1 VPPRRDQPDDAP
13 PAPAE
18 RRPEVVLDVV
28 FEDGLL
34 FLAVANIGLAPALG
48 VSCRFRRKLRGL
60 GGTQDVSKLPLFQN
74 ITFLGPGRE
83 IRTLLDSSAA
93 YFARGEPTE
102 LSVTTSYADGAGRT
116 YRTSVEHDLAIYRD
130 LAYVP
135 RGVHTDACST

>member
-1 VPPRRDQPDDAP
+1 VPPRSDQPDD
-13 PAPAE
+13 APAE

-34 FLAVANIGLAPALG
+34 FLAVTNIGTAPALG
-48 VSCRFRRKLRGL
+48 VSCRFGRKLRGL

-74 ITFLGPGRE
+74 VAFLGPGRE

-93 YFARGEPTE
+93 YFARDEPTE
-102 LSVTTSYADGAGRT
+102 LSVTTRYNDGSGHTFRT
-116 YRTSVEHDLAIYRD
+116 VVEHDLSIYRD

-135 RGVHTDACST
+135 RGVQTDACSA

>member
-1 VPPRRDQPDDAP
+1 MPPRRAQPDDAP
-13 PAPAE
+13 PE

-34 FLAVANIGLAPALG
+34 FLAVTNIGTAPAVE
-48 VSCRFRRKLRGL
+48 VSCKFSRKVRGL
-60 GGTQDVSKLPLFQN
+60 GGTQDISKLPLFQN
-74 ITFLGPGRE
+74 IAFLGPGRE

-102 LSVTTSYADGAGRT
+102 LSVTTRYNDGSGRT
-116 YRTSVEHDLAIYRD
+116 FRTVVEHDLAIYRD

-135 RGVHTDACST
+135 RGVQTDAFSA